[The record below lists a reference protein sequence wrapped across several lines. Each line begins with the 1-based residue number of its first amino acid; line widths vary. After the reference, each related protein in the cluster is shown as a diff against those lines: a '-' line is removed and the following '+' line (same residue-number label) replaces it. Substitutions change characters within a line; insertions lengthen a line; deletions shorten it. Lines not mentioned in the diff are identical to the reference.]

1 VTIRGRHKKQS
12 GGHGQFGDI
21 IVDIKPL
28 PRGEGFVFA
37 QTISGGVVPRQYFS
51 AVEHGIVE
59 ALKSGPLGGFP
70 VVDVGVTLV
79 DGSYHSVDSS
89 EQAFKMAGG
98 IAMREG
104 LPNAKP
110 VLLEP
115 IMKVTVATPADAT
128 ARVNAIVSARRGQL
142 MGYDQREGWS
152 GWEVVEA
159 LIPETEIAD
168 LIIELRSATAGV
180 GTFTSTFDHL
190 QEVSGRL
197 ADEILDKAGEKAA

>member
-1 VTIRGRHKKQS
+1 
-12 GGHGQFGDI
+12 
-21 IVDIKPL
+21 
-28 PRGEGFVFA
+28 
-37 QTISGGVVPRQYFS
+37 
-51 AVEHGIVE
+51 
-59 ALKSGPLGGFP
+59 
-70 VVDVGVTLV
+70 
-79 DGSYHSVDSS
+79 
-89 EQAFKMAGG
+89 
-98 IAMREG
+98 
-104 LPNAKP
+104 
-110 VLLEP
+110 
-115 IMKVTVATPADAT
+115 
-128 ARVNAIVSARRGQL
+128 